1 MQVKFFEVVHA
12 GLKLR
17 EHRIVKTNRES
28 FQKILSVK
36 RG

>member
-17 EHRIVKTNRES
+17 EHRILRRIENR
-28 FQKILSVK
+28 F
-36 RG
+36 RRFYP